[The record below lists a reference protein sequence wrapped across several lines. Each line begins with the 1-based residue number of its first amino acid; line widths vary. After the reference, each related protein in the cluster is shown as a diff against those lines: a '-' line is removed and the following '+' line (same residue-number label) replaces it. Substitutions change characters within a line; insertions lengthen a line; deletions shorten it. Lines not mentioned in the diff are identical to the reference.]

1 MQNTSPHSTLR
12 ILQTP
17 GPKGSNGDS
26 LLENLEARVRV
37 QQGLTQQDHAAVPQ
51 AVTAKVQ
58 TSQGFIF
65 IKSRCY
71 ILTALRGQGAIPQPA
86 KKHQPN
92 AFKLIFCLLYCFC
105 RTALPKY
112 NN

>member
-65 IKSRCY
+65 IKIC
-71 ILTALRGQGAIPQPA
+71 
-86 KKHQPN
+86 KKHDYFISLKIS
-92 AFKLIFCLLYCFC
+92 AFTIGSIM
-105 RTALPKY
+105 P
-112 NN
+112 